1 MKYSEKENLYMQAK
15 SAYYNGDPI
24 MSDDAFDVL
33 ESELRELNSEVLSI
47 VGTGSKS
54 GKVKHISP
62 MGSLAKIQFK
72 KDYQPTK
79 EFISF
84 LNRIKNE
91 VGDAEI
97 EFTLKYDGNSC
108 NLIYEKIGNTTYR
121 FTKAITRGDGG
132 KGQDLTEKVKN
143 LIPTTFEHVLESN
156 LDKLPL
162 PEKIEIRGE
171 LLMKNE
177 IFNTYYSEYKNPRNF
192 VAGLLGRD
200 EISYENLDRLTFV
213 AFEIR
218 EHFVAT
224 EFNHAYWDYPSDS
237 TGLLLRLGF
246 NEKVNDCV
254 VYDMTDTVSIVSI
267 YEEFLKY
274 RADSEFLTDGFVCK
288 TEEKYRKQIGETSH
302 HPKWALAIKFP
313 PKSAIT
319 RVVDVEWNLGK
330 TGQLTPVGILE
341 PVDLDST
348 TVSRVTL
355 HNYEWILNK
364 KVAPGAKVEIVKSG
378 DIIPA
383 IVDVLEESEADF
395 DYPKFYEGL
404 PTKIVEGKHLV
415 VEDFETLPEFGGNAL
430 HRACSVMEL
439 DYFGPAMCQRLFDAG
454 ISDIRKIFDEN
465 LMNGDYLSKN
475 GSFNKGTRELQRI
488 LDEVQN
494 FKEVDL
500 WKVINSLQF
509 TRVGKSLS
517 KEVAFLLSGIVPDFG
532 GYEKAVVAEFSDLD
546 NPYVTKIL
554 AFIDILER
562 KGVKILTPEENK
574 NSNGNLEF
582 TGSPKEFGFKT
593 KAEFVQFISDKGL
606 SHEKLTKDSSY
617 LVTDSHDS
625 SSSKMKKAN
634 KLEVTIVTYGELID
648 ILK

>member
-1 MKYSEKENLYMQAK
+1 MKYTENEELYLQAK
-15 SAYYNGDPI
+15 DAYYLGDPI
-24 MSDDAFDVL
+24 MTDAEFDEL
-33 ESELRELNSEVLSI
+33 ETELKDQNSSVTEI
-47 VGTGSKS
+47 VGAETSS
-54 GKVKHISP
+54 KVKHITP
-62 MGSLAKIQFK
+62 MASLAKIQFK
-72 KDYQPTK
+72 NDYQPTK
-79 EFISF
+79 EFQSF
-84 LNRIKNE
+84 VDKVKAINPH
-91 VGDAEI
+91 AEL
-97 EFTLKYDGNSC
+97 EFTPKYDGNSC
-108 NLIYEKIGNTTYR
+108 NLIYKKGK
-121 FTKAITRGDGG
+121 FVKAISRGDGV
-132 KGQDLTEKVKN
+132 KGQDLTEKVRNIVPDK
-143 LIPTTFEHVLESN
+143 ISN
-156 LDKLPL
+156 TVT
-162 PEKIEIRGE
+162 IEVRGE
-171 LLMKNE
+171 VLMQNS
-177 IFNTYYSEYKNPRNF
+177 IFNEFYSDFKNPRNL
-192 VAGLLGRD
+192 VAGILGKD
-200 EISYENLDRLTFV
+200 NLIFENLNRLTFI
-213 AFEIR
+213 AFELR
-218 EHFVAT
+218 V
-224 EFNHAYWDYPSDS
+224 SDS
-237 TGLLLRLGF
+237 SGNYYHPAESTQLLNSMGF
-246 NEKVNDCV
+246 NKNYTFADYANVNNVDIIQKFNLF
-254 VYDMTDTVSIVSI
+254 TEHRLNSK
-267 YEEFLKY
+267 FL
-274 RADSEFLTDGFVCK
+274 LDGIVCK
-288 TEEKYRKQIGETSH
+288 AEESVRKEMGETSH

-313 PKSAIT
+313 PKFAIS
-319 RVVDVEWNLGK
+319 RVINIEWNLGK
-330 TGQLTPVGILE
+330 TGKLTPVGILE
-341 PVDLDST
+341 PVDLDGT

-355 HNYEWILNK
+355 HNYEWILTK
-364 KVAPGAKVEIVKSG
+364 KVAPGAVVEIVKSG

-383 IVDVLEESEADF
+383 IVKVIEESSVEF